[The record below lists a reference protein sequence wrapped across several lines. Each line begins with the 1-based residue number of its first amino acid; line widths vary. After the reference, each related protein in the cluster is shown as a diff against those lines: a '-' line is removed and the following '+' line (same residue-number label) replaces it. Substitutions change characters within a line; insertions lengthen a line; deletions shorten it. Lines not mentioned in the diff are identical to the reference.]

1 MMASKI
7 VVRAIFLVV
16 FFVFFLIYLAPANKL
31 MSFVDLPKNVKL
43 YNVSGDLWNGKIETI
58 DIAESRITNVNWKIN
73 FFTLVFGRG
82 LSVNIR
88 DPELVRGSFDLN
100 IFDLNKEIYLSKVE
114 LKSYISKILPFL
126 KLPFPIKA
134 EGVIQTNLR
143 NISLNK
149 NGTLKAVNG
158 SIHFNDV
165 MIQHPFD
172 PSLMIDLG
180 KINVSLEN
188 PNGDVNIV
196 NIIIDQESEQFKCQN
211 IKVIIK
217 NMNNV
222 QVSGSIRPKGS
233 IPDSLI
239 SILNM
244 IGKPDAEGN
253 IRIDYKGSF

>member
-1 MMASKI
+1 MKKMMASKI

-88 DPELVRGSFDLN
+88 DPELVRGSF
-100 IFDLNKEIYLSKVE
+100 Y
-114 LKSYISKILPFL
+114 
-126 KLPFPIKA
+126 
-134 EGVIQTNLR
+134 
-143 NISLNK
+143 LNK